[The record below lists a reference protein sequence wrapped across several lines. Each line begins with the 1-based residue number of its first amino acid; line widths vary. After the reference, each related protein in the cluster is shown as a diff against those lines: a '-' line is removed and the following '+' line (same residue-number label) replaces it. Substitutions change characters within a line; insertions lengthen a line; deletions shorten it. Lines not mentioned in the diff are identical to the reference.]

1 MIFYYL
7 DASAWVKRYY
17 QEKGT
22 GWVQDF
28 FSRSQA
34 LACSSLGFVEV
45 TATLARKRKAGEI
58 DSPQLDNK
66 LQELE
71 TDWDNFVQIQ
81 FTTEVVNSAATLTRQ
96 LALRGADA
104 VHLASALF
112 LQERFGGDD
121 DQLIFIASD
130 EELKKAARASGL
142 TVVDPNEQEEPVQ
155 PQPE

>member
-58 DSPQLDNK
+58 DSPHLENK
-66 LQELE
+66 IRELE
-71 TDWDNFVQIQ
+71 ADWDNFVQIL
-81 FTTEVVNSAATLTRQ
+81 FTTDVVNSAANLARE

-112 LQERFGGDD
+112 LQEHFEQDD
-121 DQLIFIASD
+121 AQLFFIASD
-130 EELKKAARASGL
+130 EELKKAARH
-142 TVVDPNEQEEPVQ
+142 PV
-155 PQPE
+155 

>member
-45 TATLARKRKAGEI
+45 TAMLARKRKAGEI
-58 DSPQLDNK
+58 DSPHLENK
-66 LQELE
+66 IRELE
-71 TDWDNFVQIQ
+71 ADWDNFVQIL
-81 FTTEVVNSAATLTRQ
+81 FTTDVVNSAANLARE

-104 VHLASALF
+104 VPLA
-112 LQERFGGDD
+112 
-121 DQLIFIASD
+121 
-130 EELKKAARASGL
+130 
-142 TVVDPNEQEEPVQ
+142 PP
-155 PQPE
+155 